1 MHRRPTKIYCILS
14 RARALLLRL
23 SSAGFIYLL
32 LHGEFLVALI
42 TILTCESKP
51 AKWQDIIQLNSFTC
65 IKLRDNKNALNR
77 RKKKGQTKKKK
88 MREHANWAARARQGQ
103 EEGSQIKWNTMQIS
117 VCVCVCI
124 LYICYTYT
132 IWYICCCA
140 VKRFRFYVLSVP
152 FGLFPLFFSK
162 TFIFGGLL
170 NAHILCTSPQ
180 NKINTKWEG
189 DREWERHELQDFI
202 HNLLC
207 PRGRT
212 ATGCCLFRC
221 FFYYFVYF
229 LFLLC
234 LICLGC

>member
-77 RKKKGQTKKKK
+77 RKKKGQTKKKEGTRKLSSPCSSRAGRGLSNK
-88 MREHANWAARARQGQ
+88 MKYNADKR
-103 EEGSQIKWNTMQIS
+103 
-117 VCVCVCI
+117 VCI
-124 LYICYTYT
+124 LYIYHTYT

-162 TFIFGGLL
+162 TFIFGCLL
-170 NAHILCTSPQ
+170 NAHILCTSTK

-189 DREWERHELQDFI
+189 DRERERDTSYKTSFIICFALGVELRLVAACFAASSTTSYI
-202 HNLLC
+202 
-207 PRGRT
+207 
-212 ATGCCLFRC
+212 FC
-221 FFYYFVYF
+221 FF
-229 LFLLC
+229 C
-234 LICLGC
+234 A